1 MMKKFPFI
9 GFLSLS
15 RAVDIRIFQHMNR
28 KKYNANA
35 LTLITEDT
43 EQNLLF
49 LLEIKTRWDI
59 RDIGVFV
66 S

>member
-1 MMKKFPFI
+1 MKNFPFI
-9 GFLSLS
+9 GLLSLS

-49 LLEIKTRWDI
+49 LLEIKTRWNI
-59 RDIGVFV
+59 SDIGVFV